1 MNRIC
6 RTLKTRYKLI
16 RFHFSPSKAW
26 IEKYFRLNVVEC
38 IFYLP
43 RLFVYHVE
51 TENQETKDQLTIMQE
66 NLIRFITPLGF
77 LAIFFG
83 LLMGLL
89 GSDWIGFLSQ
99 NWIIVK
105 LFVVLVLVFYQI
117 FCWKIL
123 KNLKSGSHNWTG
135 FKLRVFNE
143 MPVLLLL
150 IGIVAAVFK
159 F

>member
-1 MNRIC
+1 MSLYLVFKVLHI
-6 RTLKTRYKLI
+6 L
-16 RFHFSPSKAW
+16 FMVSWFAG
-26 IEKYFRLNVVEC
+26 

-51 TENQETKDQLTIMQE
+51 SDNQETKNQLEIMQT
-66 NLIRFITPLGF
+66 NLIRFITPLGL

-83 LLMGLL
+83 LMMGFI
-89 GSDWIGFLSQ
+89 GSNWIGFFTQ
-99 NWIIVK
+99 NWIIAK
-105 LFVVLVLVFYQI
+105 LFVVFILALYQI

-123 KNLKSGSHNWTG
+123 KDLKSESHSWNG
-135 FKLRVFNE
+135 FKLRFFNE
-143 MPVLLLL
+143 IPVLLLL

>member
-1 MNRIC
+1 MVSW
-6 RTLKTRYKLI
+6 
-16 RFHFSPSKAW
+16 FAG
-26 IEKYFRLNVVEC
+26 

-51 TENQETKDQLTIMQE
+51 SDSQETKNQLEIMQT
-66 NLIRFITPLGF
+66 NLIRFITPLGL

-83 LLMGLL
+83 LMMGFI
-89 GSDWIGFLSQ
+89 GSNWIGFFTQ
-99 NWIIVK
+99 NWIIAK
-105 LFVVLVLVFYQI
+105 LFVVFILALYQI

-123 KNLKSGSHNWTG
+123 KDLKSESRSWNG

-143 MPVLLLL
+143 IPVLLLL

>member
-1 MNRIC
+1 MSLYLVFKVLHI
-6 RTLKTRYKLI
+6 L
-16 RFHFSPSKAW
+16 FMVSWFAG
-26 IEKYFRLNVVEC
+26 

-51 TENQETKDQLTIMQE
+51 SENQDTKDQLTTMQT
-66 NLIRFITPLGF
+66 NLIRFITPLGL
-77 LAIFFG
+77 LALLFG
-83 LLMGLL
+83 LMMGFL
-89 GSDWIGFLSQ
+89 GSDWVGFFSQ

-105 LFVVLVLVFYQI
+105 LFIVLLLILYQI

-123 KNLKSGSHNWTG
+123 KNLSSHAHQWTG

-143 MPVLLLL
+143 LPVLLLL
-150 IGIVAAVFK
+150 AGIVAAVFK